1 MRNNSMRSIVQMIRQ
16 NSPIPPMK
24 TPDRR
29 LKDIRN
35 TLKNDIERIPISER
49 EQL

>member
-1 MRNNSMRSIVQMIRQ
+1 TRNSSMRSIVQMIRQ

-29 LKDIRN
+29 LENVRN
-35 TLKNDIERIPISER
+35 TLKNDIKRIPISER
-49 EQL
+49 EE